1 MVSVEEITVPGC
13 VDCVRFEKFWDSVKD
28 QFPGVT
34 FTKFDATT
42 PEGMEK
48 VSKYSIFASPGVII
62 NGELFSTGGVR
73 KNAFLKKLKEL
84 GADKK

>member
-1 MVSVEEITVPGC
+1 MVLVEEITVPGC
-13 VDCVRFEKFWDSVKD
+13 VDCMRFEKFWDSVKD
-28 QFPGVT
+28 QFPGAT
-34 FTKFDATT
+34 LKIFDATT

-48 VSKYSIFASPGVII
+48 VSKYNIFSSPGVII

-84 GADKK
+84 GADKI